1 MCKAAASSPAQIR
14 EFQYKKGKVGEEE
27 EETLPALC
35 VGIGDKDEEEGGDL
49 EQREFLP
56 PDTAGGERMG
66 MRGRGGLDRG
76 AGGGMIAVKEQG
88 DAKAEGEEEDVA
100 ACGCGHEHA
109 ACAAGDVGLV
119 VSALRGALGCRRNG
133 GCRAGGGGWWRWWF
147 GRRCGAEASEY
158 AEELFGDG
166 GGEGEQGE
174 AEQRVGEIEERCE
187 VEDGVGEEV
196 ACEREEEEGG
206 DEVAEAAELCAST
219 PACEACGEVG
229 RGG

>member
-133 GCRAGGGGWWRWWF
+133 GCRAGGGGWWS
-147 GRRCGAEASEY
+147 GGLVGGAERRPANTLRSFSGMVVAKESRVRPSSES
-158 AEELFGDG
+158 
-166 GGEGEQGE
+166 
-174 AEQRVGEIEERCE
+174 ERLRSDARSRTE
-187 VEDGVGEEV
+187 W
-196 ACEREEEEGG
+196 ER
-206 DEVAEAAELCAST
+206 
-219 PACEACGEVG
+219 
-229 RGG
+229 R